1 MQLTGVAEGFTE
13 LQAIRLMAEKLLG
26 IGCKFRR
33 VYLAPSSL
41 GASESHFD
49 VTNLS
54 LFLSVYQ
61 VRTFFE
67 VQNIRRGDRR
77 MEDKIEG
84 IIDEMEDL
92 RLAVSGTRTRNP
104 EASFRSL
111 MDPKTPL
118 ELRLYKEVKILV
130 GRL

>member
-1 MQLTGVAEGFTE
+1 M
-13 LQAIRLMAEKLLG
+13 
-26 IGCKFRR
+26 
-33 VYLAPSSL
+33 
-41 GASESHFD
+41 
-49 VTNLS
+49 
-54 LFLSVYQ
+54 
-61 VRTFFE
+61 
-67 VQNIRRGDRR
+67 QNIRRGDRR